1 MPLHVASSRLG
12 RTRPGFTLIEM
23 LVVIAII
30 GVLAGILL
38 PALVKIKDKGKE
50 VYCAN
55 NLRQLSIALRAYCFR
70 YNDNFPDFGDGP
82 SWGYRLH
89 PMDLMCQTMG
99 LIGENDDFL
108 SVRVVP
114 KVALC
119 PACRI
124 DASYGEDYRSRH
136 YQVSSHLDST
146 VHTIAWMDYMTRVA
160 RDSIPGGY
168 PWPQIQP
175 AKWWACFQPY
185 KLALVTRPSSVVA
198 FMDSN
203 DETASKG
210 GDLYD
215 WRVTPTNMYYHM
227 IPNRHRG
234 GGNMAFLD
242 GHVEWKIRDYFLK
255 HKNQPMWLFGSDYTD
270 SNVWYPSLFG
280 G

>member
-1 MPLHVASSRLG
+1 
-12 RTRPGFTLIEM
+12 M

-70 YNDNFPDFGDGP
+70 YADSFPDFGDGP
-82 SWGYRLH
+82 YYNYRLH
-89 PMDLMCQTMG
+89 PMDMMCRVMG
-99 LIGENDDFL
+99 LISEDDDFL
-108 SVRVVP
+108 SVRAVP

-119 PACRI
+119 PSCRI
-124 DASYGEDYRSRH
+124 DPTYGEDYMSRH
-136 YQVSSHLDST
+136 YQISAHLDSYDHFKI
-146 VHTIAWMDYMTRVA
+146 VNGKEQHIDWMDYMTRVA

-175 AKWWACFQPY
+175 PKWWACFQPK

-203 DETASKG
+203 DEMDPEAAKKG
-210 GDLYD
+210 WAIMYD
-215 WRVTPTNMYYHM
+215 WRVTPTNMYCHM

-242 GHVEWKIRDYFLK
+242 GHVEWRIRDYFLNYR
-255 HKNQPMWLFGSDYTD
+255 NQPMWLFGSDYTD
-270 SNVWYPSLFG
+270 SNVWFWSGMG